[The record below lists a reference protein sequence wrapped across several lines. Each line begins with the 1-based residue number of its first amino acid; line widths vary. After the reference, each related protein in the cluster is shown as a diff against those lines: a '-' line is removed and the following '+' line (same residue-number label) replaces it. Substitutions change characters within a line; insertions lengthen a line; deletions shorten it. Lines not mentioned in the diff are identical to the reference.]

1 MKQALIMVAAV
12 VAGLYVYGFAKG
24 MIPGAK

>member
-1 MKQALIMVAAV
+1 MKQFLVVVAAV
-12 VAGLYVYGFAKG
+12 LVGNFAYGFAKG